1 MNSLAPV
8 PASKSPPRPP
18 PDLAPDRPPDYCSR
32 ALSLWPRLERSRLA
46 RVRHDPNRVAT
57 LISRRTN
64 LSHSAILDLL
74 GAPPADDDTLTRD
87 N

>member
-1 MNSLAPV
+1 MNSLSPA
-8 PASKSPPRPP
+8 PASKSLPP
-18 PDLAPDRPPDYCSR
+18 PDLPRDLPPDYCSR
-32 ALSLWPRLERSRLA
+32 ALALWPRLERHRLA

-64 LSHSAILDLL
+64 LSRSAILDLL
-74 GAPPADDDTLTRD
+74 GAPPAGDDAPPRD

>member
-1 MNSLAPV
+1 MISISPGPAPE
-8 PASKSPPRPP
+8 SPPS
-18 PDLAPDRPPDYCSR
+18 PDLPPDYWSR
-32 ALSLWPRLERSRLA
+32 ALALWPRLERHRLA

-74 GAPPADDDTLTRD
+74 GAPTPACDAPSRD